1 MEPEV
6 VVKQTK
12 AMGRD
17 VFAIESVSGELL
29 GTARRTRK
37 LVSDLMQV
45 IQGRCRDQ
53 AAASGVGVAEEWGR
67 AHRRASTVLSVVS
80 WWLG

>member
-1 MEPEV
+1 
-6 VVKQTK
+6 
-12 AMGRD
+12 MGRN

-53 AAASGVGVAEEWGR
+53 AAADGVGAVEENLVVDPLVVAGGGVGHIDEP
-67 AHRRASTVLSVVS
+67 APF
-80 WWLG
+80 